1 MSKTIIVF
9 TTRYIEKG
17 KLFSPDNRKNLCDIE
32 KFAPLAAFWGKI
44 IQEQLEGKF
53 TKLFLSPY
61 KEYADTEC
69 QNTPQYWNQIADK
82 IQALNSATE
91 LAHLAALAPRCPIDE
106 RFKYIYELKNNDAE
120 NEIYALYP
128 LPEEEEWKKFI
139 PDINVSS
146 LRGEWQK
153 ALKTTFTEANEL
165 YLILHG
171 STDYGEK
178 GAFAIREYQ
187 TKDNKTFGL
196 ATFYHE
202 TGSDIIA
209 WLLADSNFNG
219 STAQLTDLVKRLFHN
234 EKVIKLQNLILEDY
248 ASSDIRAKYLE
259 LLELQHNLPTVDE
272 FCKLSA
278 LDKNK
283 LLNKILRSV

>member
-17 KLFSPDNRKNLCDIE
+17 KLFSPNNAEKWCITE

-44 IQEQLEGKF
+44 NQKQLEGKF
-53 TKLFLSPY
+53 TKSFLSPY
-61 KEYADTEC
+61 KEYANTES
-69 QNTPQYWNQIADK
+69 QNTPQYWNQIADN

-91 LAHLAALAPRCPIDE
+91 LAYLAALAPEWPINE

-120 NEIYALYP
+120 NEFYALYP

-209 WLLADSNFNG
+209 RLLADSNFNG
-219 STAQLTDLVKRLFHN
+219 SAIQLTDLVKRLFHN
-234 EKVIKLQNLILEDY
+234 DKVIKLQNLILKDY